1 MPHVELIQN
10 EWAAGQQ
17 RVVARVVLNGADRV
31 QVEAL
36 SEIWEPIALAPFID
50 PETGLEVSPDAE
62 PERFVRALHRHLSG
76 DYLFA
81 TQAHDDG
88 ECEYE
93 VGRVFPIAGEVRAT
107 HEAAR

>member
-17 RVVARVVLNGADRV
+17 RVVAKLVLNGS
-31 QVEAL
+31 QHVEVSAV
-36 SEIWEPIALAPFID
+36 SEIWEPIALKPFID
-50 PETGLEVSPDAE
+50 PDTGREVSPQDE
-62 PERFVRALHRHLSG
+62 PERFVLALHRHLNG

-88 ECEYE
+88 DCEYE
-93 VGRVFPIAGEVRAT
+93 VGSVLPIAGDLRAA
-107 HEAAR
+107 HEAVH